1 MGYDIFDKLK
11 FPVCVLSISGD
22 LIFKN
27 TVFSEIFSS
36 ELDNEN
42 TIALDVSHPLYSEY
56 RRQIALSYH
65 KALSG
70 VDTRCFAVLRGA
82 DNTQIPVEIYLYPMS
97 LDSCLPGILAFFKRV
112 DDRAVSFDQSVMSDP
127 LSSDN
132 QNLFEFSPFPIVR
145 LNPEGEIT
153 MVSSSVERITGFP
166 KDELF
171 SDSSKFYEI
180 FTAYDAERIKNSVK
194 DVLGGLSVF
203 KRLND
208 IKIVTRKNEKKYA
221 NAVFYSIMSERR
233 IVAVEI
239 LFEDTTVISNLE
251 KRLTSKNREN
261 ILGDMFEGLLHS
273 FSNIMNI
280 VMNRSQMMMQQT
292 EKDVLLDGLKSIYDS
307 ANDGARQIKRIQDF
321 VGETSDDEE
330 ESSEEIL
337 SLIDDAVEFSKMQF
351 KVEERDKIRDVK
363 ISKHFF
369 VKGVI
374 TGNIKLLRE
383 IFVSMIFRIAN
394 YIEQDGEIEV
404 DIRQST
410 DYIFSVSAKKKS
422 HGYENEYLSD
432 IEIRRLA
439 ELAHLRVIEEES
451 ADSISIKVSI
461 PAKMISKEAI
471 LSPKDEVHRLR
482 DLDVLIIEDEAALR
496 EVLRE
501 LFDNTGNRVT
511 LCVDSFSAEKEIGL
525 QKFDLVISDYGI
537 PGKTGLELL
546 AEVKKLM
553 PSAVT
558 VLFSGWN
565 LNIKSGED
573 FVDLYIPKP
582 FQLDILL
589 REISKK
595 FR

>member
-1 MGYDIFDKLK
+1 
-11 FPVCVLSISGD
+11 
-22 LIFKN
+22 
-27 TVFSEIFSS
+27 
-36 ELDNEN
+36 
-42 TIALDVSHPLYSEY
+42 
-56 RRQIALSYH
+56 
-65 KALSG
+65 
-70 VDTRCFAVLRGA
+70 
-82 DNTQIPVEIYLYPMS
+82 
-97 LDSCLPGILAFFKRV
+97 
-112 DDRAVSFDQSVMSDP
+112 
-127 LSSDN
+127 
-132 QNLFEFSPFPIVR
+132 LFEFSPFPIVR
-145 LNPEGEIT
+145 LNSEGEIT

-471 LSPKDEVHRLR
+471 LSSKDEVHRLR

-501 LFDNTGNRVT
+501 FFDNTGNRVT

-589 REISKK
+589 REISKQ
-595 FR
+595 FS